1 MKHSLWFNQYGD
13 GSGVYLTQHSHTDP
27 NFPGWEETLGE
38 GTWQGDYTSE
48 GVFPNDDASYIE
60 VPEGWKAT
68 VMQNSYKEGNQG
80 PDDKEEVFTG
90 PFGGKLSDYGMNDM
104 VSEIKVERLE
114 TPDSDEDGEE
124 GSGGSEGL
132 TEEELRM
139 LQQQQPKGPNWLLI
153 GGLGIGALALLYF
166 LTRKKKPAVATPAPA
181 GTPPTPQTPPAS

>member
-13 GSGVYLTQHSHTDP
+13 GSGVYLAQHSHTDDR
-27 NFPGWEETLGE
+27 FPGWEETLGE

-60 VPEGWKAT
+60 VPEGWRAT

-104 VSEIKVERLE
+104 VSEIKVEKLE

-124 GSGGSEGL
+124 GSGGL

-166 LTRKKKPAVATPAPA
+166 LTRKKKPATPAPA
-181 GTPPTPQTPPAS
+181 GTPPAPQTPPAS